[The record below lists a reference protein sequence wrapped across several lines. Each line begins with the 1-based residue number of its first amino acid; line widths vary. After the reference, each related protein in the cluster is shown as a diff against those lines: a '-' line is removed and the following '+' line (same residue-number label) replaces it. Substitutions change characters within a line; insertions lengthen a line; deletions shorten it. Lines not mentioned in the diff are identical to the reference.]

1 MQETE
6 SIQKVVVLHW
16 LTGGERFF
24 ITFELFKKSFLRFKI
39 FLTLKKISLPLLLVV
54 KAVL

>member
-24 ITFELFKKSFLRFKI
+24 ITFERFKKSFLRFKI
-39 FLTLKKISLPLLLVV
+39 FLTLK
-54 KAVL
+54 